1 MKNVQ
6 IFPLFSRLIF
16 PPSNPHFLKSNS
28 TFAGMKKALSIIF
41 LFCTIQLFAQTQR
54 DKNLVQFSGVVVT
67 GDSLAPIPFTS
78 IMVRNSYHGTVS
90 DVYGFF
96 SFVAR
101 MNDTIEF
108 SAIGFRRAVFI
119 VPDTITDY
127 RCSLIQILKT
137 DTIRLPEVTVFP
149 WPTKEQFKEAFI
161 NLHVPNDDLTRA
173 QRNLNK
179 NELNYLAATMVMD
192 GSMNFRSAMAV
203 QQSRLYY
210 AGQVPTSNWLNPIAW
225 ARFVEAWQNGDFKKK
240 NTEKPTRE
248 K

>member
-1 MKNVQ
+1 LVKYYHTFGVN
-6 IFPLFSRLIF
+6 L
-16 PPSNPHFLKSNS
+16 PSWSVNFLKSNF
-28 TFAGMKKALSIIF
+28 TFAGMKKALYILF
-41 LFCTIQLFAQTQR
+41 LVCSVQAFSQADR
-54 DKNLVQFSGVVVT
+54 NNNLVQFSGVVVA
-67 GDSLAPIPFTS
+67 GDSLEPIPFTS

-101 MNDTIEF
+101 MRDTIEF
-108 SAIGFRRAVFI
+108 SAIGFRRAIFI

-149 WPTKEQFKEAFI
+149 WPTLEQFKEAFV

-179 NELNYLAATMVMD
+179 NELNYLATNMAMD
-192 GSMNFRSAMAV
+192 GSMNFRNSMIT

-210 AGQVPTSNWLNPIAW
+210 AGQFPTSNC
-225 ARFVEAWQNGDFKKK
+225 
-240 NTEKPTRE
+240 
-248 K
+248 

>member
-1 MKNVQ
+1 M
-6 IFPLFSRLIF
+6 LGLC
-16 PPSNPHFLKSNS
+16 L
-28 TFAGMKKALSIIF
+28 G
-41 LFCTIQLFAQTQR
+41 LFASSPDAYSQTER
-54 DKNLVQFSGVVVT
+54 NNELVQFSGVVVT
-67 GDSLAPIPFTS
+67 GDSLEPIPFTS
-78 IMVRNSYHGTVS
+78 IMVRNSFHGTVS

-137 DTIRLPEVTVFP
+137 DTVRLPEVTVFP
-149 WPTKEQFKEAFI
+149 WPTKEQFKDAFV
-161 NLHVPNDDLTRA
+161 NLHVPNDDLARA

-179 NELNYLAATMVMD
+179 NELNYLAATMAMD
-192 GSMNFRSAMAV
+192 GSMNFRNAMMT

-225 ARFVEAWQNGDFKKK
+225 ARFVQAWQNGEFKKK
-240 NTEKPTRE
+240 NTEKPKRE
-248 K
+248 E

>member
-1 MKNVQ
+1 
-6 IFPLFSRLIF
+6 
-16 PPSNPHFLKSNS
+16 
-28 TFAGMKKALSIIF
+28 MKKALTILF
-41 LFCTIQLFAQTQR
+41 LFCAIHAQSQSEG
-54 DKNLVQFSGVVVT
+54 DIKLVQFSGVVVT

-78 IMVRNSYHGTVS
+78 IMVRNSFHGTVS

-96 SFVAR
+96 SFVCR

-108 SAIGFRRAVFI
+108 SAIGFRRALFI
-119 VPDTITDY
+119 VPDTITDF

-161 NLHVPNDDLTRA
+161 NLQVPDDDLTRA

-179 NELNYLAATMVMD
+179 NELNYLAAAMVMD
-192 GSMNFRSAMAV
+192 GSMNFRNAMAV

-225 ARFVEAWQNGDFKKK
+225 ARFVQAWQNGDFKKK
-240 NTEKPTRE
+240 NTEKPSRE

>member
-1 MKNVQ
+1 MEAKYFLP
-6 IFPLFSRLIF
+6 FPVNLPFSPPVLF
-16 PPSNPHFLKSNS
+16 KSNF
-28 TFAGMKKALSIIF
+28 TFAGMKKVF
-41 LFCTIQLFAQTQR
+41 LFLFVLTALKSFSQSQPVN
-54 DKNLVQFSGVVVT
+54 NLVQFSGVVVA
-67 GDSLAPIPFTS
+67 GDSLEPIPFTS
-78 IMVRNSYHGTVS
+78 IMVRNSFHGTVS

-101 MNDTIEF
+101 MKDTIEF
-108 SAIGFRRAVFI
+108 SAIGFRRAMFI

-179 NELNYLAATMVMD
+179 NELNYLAANMAMD
-192 GSMNFRSAMAV
+192 GSMNFRNTMME

-225 ARFVEAWQNGDFKKK
+225 ARFVQAWQNGEFKKK
-240 NTEKPTRE
+240 KNEQPKRDE
-248 K
+248 

>member
-1 MKNVQ
+1 
-6 IFPLFSRLIF
+6 
-16 PPSNPHFLKSNS
+16 
-28 TFAGMKKALSIIF
+28 MKKLIVF
-41 LFCTIQLFAQTQR
+41 LLVSAGGLCFAQTAR
-54 DKNLVQFSGVVVT
+54 NNDLVQFSGVVVT
-67 GDSLAPIPFTS
+67 GDSLMPIAFTS
-78 IMVRNSYHGTVS
+78 IMVKSSYHGTVS

-101 MNDTIEF
+101 MKDTIEF
-108 SAIGFRRAVFI
+108 SAIGFKRASFI

-127 RCSLIQILKT
+127 RCSLIQILKE
-137 DTIRLPEVTVFP
+137 DTIMLHEVTVFP

-161 NLHVPNDDLTRA
+161 NLRVPNDDLARA

-179 NELNYLAATMVMD
+179 NEMNYIASGMAMD
-192 GSMNFRSAMAV
+192 GSMNFRNTMMQ

-240 NTEKPTRE
+240 KDEKPKHE
-248 K
+248 E